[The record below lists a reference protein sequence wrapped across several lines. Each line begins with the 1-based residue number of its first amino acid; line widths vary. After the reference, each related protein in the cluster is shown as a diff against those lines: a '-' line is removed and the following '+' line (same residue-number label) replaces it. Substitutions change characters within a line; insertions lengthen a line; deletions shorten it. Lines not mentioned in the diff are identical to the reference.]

1 MASQFAKEVAT
12 IVADVLQERPAGD
25 AKEAAKPVVEPVER
39 QVSKEARRK
48 ETADLSSKGPVHH
61 HKIVTTKSSPAR
73 PKSVHTFKVVVP
85 SDGPA
90 KIAPAANPSWSKDQ
104 PRSMR
109 SSPPYRRRA
118 TTECNVSK
126 LPSSSKDMMP
136 RRSQGFGQSS
146 EKRHRSRHK
155 CMDASTAS
163 SSDSE
168 DEEDVENSLLSNPS
182 TEVTEIKG
190 QLKPWKRT
198 TPTKGVLFSNPVYI
212 SSPSPSPSPSRTS
225 TGRRKSWLAKP
236 LPKARDFT
244 AGSNNTDL
252 SASKQKTKSP
262 LSPFIPKPSFKR
274 DGASKSGFKADS
286 ATLLTKRDNNL
297 RKPYVFPPS
306 RYVEVPPKHGPGNGS
321 VMTVMDVLS
330 TRSTPDVPIVPAVT
344 LERSSR
350 QMLMPLDPNVRFGGK
365 PAAVHVKEPVKNI
378 LQTGVPQRA
387 QNMPLPSFK
396 TPVGVHRR
404 PPLPPQQIEGTDS
417 DKENDQ
423 VPTCTPAVMFL
434 RSLSTSHGLNKS
446 TSRRHSG
453 ICDSC
458 SQCFLQSFT
467 IFSLFLCPTSRPT
480 GCHIYIHKSICFFIL
495 QMRMGVHPPTACV
508 IF

>member
-212 SSPSPSPSPSRTS
+212 SSPSPSPSRTS

-244 AGSNNTDL
+244 AGANNAEL

-404 PPLPPQQIEGTDS
+404 PPLPPQQMEGTDS